1 MKLLLA
7 AAVAALASLQ
17 TCVQAFHT
25 PHELENLRREAL
37 NKHASRLSNALRAE
51 EAEGFSERS
60 EAATDSKKGPTITFS
75 NPAAKGLILWIPPS
89 HLTDAF

>member
-25 PHELENLRREAL
+25 PHELENMRREAL
-37 NKHASRLSNALRAE
+37 SNHASKFSNALRAE
-51 EAEGFSERS
+51 EAEGFGERS
-60 EAATDSKKGPTITFS
+60 EATTVSKKSPTITFS
-75 NPAAKGLILWIPPS
+75 NPAVKGLIL
-89 HLTDAF
+89 